1 MKMQSDAP
9 GCPWPGGSVGKN
21 FVPTPKGGGVNFL
34 SGKRAWVASLI
45 PSWNGCRRRRID
57 APLSNVSS
65 LSQNQ

>member
-34 SGKRAWVASLI
+34 SGKGAWVASLI
-45 PSWNGCRRRRID
+45 PSWNR
-57 APLSNVSS
+57 
-65 LSQNQ
+65 